1 MKILRTR
8 AASVSRQGLCTA
20 LLVAS
25 LTAAVGVSPPH
36 NTAGADDSSPRPSD
50 PQGKPHGVPNLAL
63 PDLAPKNPGNAGKP
77 GGGTGGDAPD
87 GNTGIPKTALAAYQ
101 NAARLAATQLPG
113 CHIPWEL
120 IAGIGRVESVHA
132 GGYGLRSDGS
142 TEKPIRGPRL
152 TGGQFAEI
160 RDTDKGRWDGDTEY
174 DRAVGPTQ
182 FIPSTWEMSGADGN
196 GDGIKDPNN
205 IFDAAL
211 GTAHYLCANNR
222 DLNSSADLDKAV
234 LSYNQSREYVTA
246 VLAWMRTYQS
256 GNVGTVPDNIP
267 TTPHDPSGDTPGK
280 RPTTPSP
287 GTTPGGGST
296 TTPPSNKPS
305 PGKQTPSPQ
314 KPSPNKPTP
323 KPDPKPDPGKPDPGK
338 PDPKPDPTK
347 PIPSPVSRLERMGA
361 AKWETTTGEVFE
373 ERASVK
379 ALDKAGK
386 PVAGARV
393 VFEIIGQS
401 TGATFL
407 GGAKKVTATTLKDGI
422 ATSPSVLAGA
432 TAGQFPL
439 RATVEGKDGV
449 TPVDFNATVKPA
461 PAPHADKIE
470 RVGNECAAVQ
480 PNSPFDCKVVIQ
492 ASKGGKAVA
501 GIAMTATVASA
512 NGDKAVETGPYF
524 KDKNGQTV
532 RKFDLGKTDGNGRIE
547 LPEFFADG
555 KTGAYTLRIVTTDG
569 QVLLVYLNVEAKKST
584 PQPSTTPSSTPKS

>member
-63 PDLAPKNPGNAGKP
+63 PDLAPKKPGNAGKP
-77 GGGTGGDAPD
+77 GGGTGGDSPD

-234 LSYNQSREYVTA
+234 LSYNQSREYVNA

-256 GNVGTVPDNIP
+256 GNVGTVPDNTP
-267 TTPHDPSGDTPGK
+267 TTPHNPSGDTSGTT
-280 RPTTPSP
+280 PTTPSP
-287 GTTPGGGST
+287 GTTPGTGSS
-296 TTPPSNKPS
+296 TPSGNKPS
-305 PGKQTPSPQ
+305 PGKQTPTPQ
-314 KPSPNKPTP
+314 KPTP
-323 KPDPKPDPGKPDPGK
+323 KPDPQKPDPQKPTPK
-338 PDPKPDPTK
+338 PEPKPDPTK
-347 PIPSPVSRLERMGA
+347 PTPAPVARLERIGA
-361 AKWETTTGEVFE
+361 AEWETTAGETFAE
-373 ERASVK
+373 PASVR

-386 PVAGARV
+386 PVAGTRV
-393 VFEIIGQS
+393 RFEIIGR
-401 TGATFL
+401 TGARFL
-407 GGAKKVTATTLKDGI
+407 GNTTKVTVPTAKDGK
-422 ATSPSVLAGA
+422 AAAPRVLAGDQ
-432 TAGQFPL
+432 AGQFTL
-439 RATVEGKDGV
+439 RITVEGKDLA
-449 TPVDFNATVKPA
+449 PVDINATVKAA
-461 PAPHADKIE
+461 PVHADKIV
-470 RVGNECAAVQ
+470 RVGNKRLEAK
-480 PNSPFDCKVVIQ
+480 PNSAFADKVVIQ
-492 ASKGGKAVA
+492 ASNGGKAMP
-501 GIAMTATVASA
+501 GIGMTATVAAADGESTV
-512 NGDKAVETGPYF
+512 KSGPYF
-524 KDKNGQTV
+524 KDENGKPV
-532 RKFDLGKTDGNGRIE
+532 REVDLGKTGKDGQLE
-547 LPEFFADG
+547 LPELFADNKSG
-555 KTGAYTLRIVTTDG
+555 GFTLRIVSTDG
-569 QVLLVYLNVEAKKST
+569 QVLIVHLNVLAAEST
-584 PQPSTTPSSTPKS
+584 QQPSTTPPATPSGTPKA

>member
-182 FIPSTWEMSGADGN
+182 FIPSTWEISGADGN

-256 GNVGTVPDNIP
+256 GNVGTVPDNTPTIP
-267 TTPHDPSGDTPGK
+267 HNPAGDTSGTG
-280 RPTTPSP
+280 PTRPSP
-287 GTTPGGGST
+287 GTGST

-305 PGKQTPSPQ
+305 PGQQTPTPQ
-314 KPSPNKPTP
+314 KPTP
-323 KPDPKPDPGKPDPGK
+323 KPKPDPQK
-338 PDPKPDPTK
+338 PDPKPEPKPEPKPDPSK
-347 PIPSPVSRLERMGA
+347 PIPSPVTRLERIGA
-361 AKWETTTGEVFE
+361 AKWETTAGETFAEPAKV
-373 ERASVK
+373 R

-393 VFEIIGQS
+393 VFDIVGD
-401 TGATFL
+401 TGARFL
-407 GGAKKVTATTLKDGI
+407 GNTTKVTAPTGEDGR
-422 ATSPSVLAGA
+422 AAAPRVLAGDK
-432 TAGQFPL
+432 AGQF
-439 RATVEGKDGV
+439 TVRVTVVGKDIA
-449 TPVDFNATVKPA
+449 PVDIHATVKPA
-461 PAPHADKIE
+461 PTHADKIV
-470 RVGNECAAVQ
+470 RVGNQRLETS
-480 PNSPFDCKVVIQ
+480 PNSAFKGEIVIQ
-492 ASKGGKAVA
+492 ASNGGKAMP
-501 GIAMTATVASA
+501 GIGMTATVAPA
-512 NGDKAVETGPYF
+512 NGEGTVKTGPYF
-524 KDKNGQTV
+524 KDKNGKPIRTV
-532 RKFDLGKTDGNGRIE
+532 DLGKTAGNGQVT
-547 LPEFFADG
+547 LPELFADDL
-555 KTGAYTLRIVTTDG
+555 TGSFTIRIVSSDG
-569 QVLLVYLNVEAKKST
+569 QVLIVHLKVLAPEST
-584 PQPSTTPSSTPKS
+584 QQPSTTPKT

>member
-256 GNVGTVPDNIP
+256 GNVGTVPDNTP
-267 TTPHDPSGDTPGK
+267 TTPHDPSGDTSGTG
-280 RPTTPSP
+280 PTRPSP
-287 GTTPGGGST
+287 GTGST

-305 PGKQTPSPQ
+305 PGKQTPTPQ
-314 KPSPNKPTP
+314 KPTPKPKPDPQKPTP
-323 KPDPKPDPGKPDPGK
+323 KPDPQKPDPQKPTPK
-338 PDPKPDPTK
+338 PEPKPDPTK
-347 PIPSPVSRLERMGA
+347 PIPSPVSRLERIGA
-361 AKWETTTGEVFE
+361 AKWETTAGEVFE

-379 ALDKAGK
+379 ARDKTGK
-386 PVAGARV
+386 PVVGARV
-393 VFEIIGQS
+393 VFEIVGES
-401 TGATFL
+401 TEARFL
-407 GGAKKVTATTLKDGI
+407 GGSKKVTATTLKDGI
-422 ATSPSVLAGA
+422 ATSPSILAGA

-449 TPVDFNATVKPA
+449 TPIDFNATVKPA

-470 RVGNECAAVQ
+470 RVGNECAEVQ
-480 PNSPFDCKVVIQ
+480 PNSPFTCKVVIQ
-492 ASKGGKAVA
+492 ASKDGKAVA
-501 GIAMTATVASA
+501 DIGMTATVASA
-512 NGDKAVETGPYF
+512 NGEKAVETGPYF
-524 KDKNGQTV
+524 KDKNGKPV
-532 RKFDLGKTDGNGRIE
+532 RKFDLGKTDGNGQIE
-547 LPEFFADG
+547 LPEFFADNLS
-555 KTGAYTLRIVTTDG
+555 GAFTIRIVTTDD
-569 QVLLVYLNVEAKKST
+569 QVLLVHLKVLAPKPT
-584 PQPSTTPSSTPKS
+584 QQPSTTPKT

>member
-36 NTAGADDSSPRPSD
+36 NTAGADESSPRPSD

-63 PDLAPKNPGNAGKP
+63 PDLAPKNPGKGKP

-246 VLAWMRTYQS
+246 VLAWMRTYRS
-256 GNVGTVPDNIP
+256 GNVGTVPDDTP
-267 TTPHDPSGDTPGK
+267 TTPHNPSGDTSGTG
-280 RPTTPSP
+280 PTRPSP
-287 GTTPGGGST
+287 GTGST

-305 PGKQTPSPQ
+305 PGKQTPTPEKPRPQ
-314 KPSPNKPTP
+314 KPDPQKPEPPKKPDPQKPDPPKKPDPEKPTP
-323 KPDPKPDPGKPDPGK
+323 
-338 PDPKPDPTK
+338 
-347 PIPSPVSRLERMGA
+347 SPVTHLKRMSA
-361 AKWETTTGEVFE
+361 ANVEATAGDAFDKPGNVQ
-373 ERASVK
+373 
-379 ALDKAGK
+379 ALDKTNK
-386 PVAGARV
+386 PVVGARV
-393 VFEIIGQS
+393 VFEIIGES
-401 TGATFL
+401 TKARFL
-407 GGAKKVTATTLKDGI
+407 GGSKKVTATTLKDGI
-422 ATSPSVLAGA
+422 AEAPTILAGA

-439 RATVEGKDGV
+439 RATVEGKDSI

-461 PAPHADKIE
+461 PAPHADEII
-470 RVGNECAAVQ
+470 RVGNESLKAE
-480 PNSPFDCKVVIQ
+480 PNSAFTSKIVIQ
-492 ASKGGKAVA
+492 ASADGKAMP
-501 GIAMTATVASA
+501 GIGMTATVAPA
-512 NGDKAVETGPYF
+512 NGEGTVKAGPYF
-524 KDKNGQTV
+524 KDKNGKPV
-532 RKFDLGKTDGNGRIE
+532 REVDLGKT
-547 LPEFFADG
+547 G
-555 KTGAYTLRIVTTDG
+555 KTGQVTLPELFADDLPGSFTVRVVSSDG
-569 QVLLVYLNVEAKKST
+569 QVLLVRLTVLAAEPTQK
-584 PQPSTTPSSTPKS
+584 PSTTPSASPKS

>member
-314 KPSPNKPTP
+314 KPTPKPKPDPQKPDPQKPDPQKPTP
-323 KPDPKPDPGKPDPGK
+323 KPE
-338 PDPKPDPTK
+338 PKPDPTK
-347 PIPSPVSRLERMGA
+347 PTPAPVSRLEQIGA

-373 ERASVK
+373 ERASVR

-386 PVAGARV
+386 PVADTRV
-393 VFEIIGQS
+393 LFEIIGE

-407 GGAKKVTATTLKDGI
+407 GNTTKVTAPTGKDGR
-422 ATSPSVLAGA
+422 AAAPRVLAGDK
-432 TAGQFPL
+432 AGQF
-439 RATVEGKDGV
+439 TVRVTVVGKDIA
-449 TPVDFNATVKPA
+449 PVDIHATVKPA
-461 PAPHADKIE
+461 PAHADKIV
-470 RVGNECAAVQ
+470 RVGNTRLEAK
-480 PNSPFDCKVVIQ
+480 PNSAFKDAIVIQ
-492 ASKGGKAVA
+492 ASNGGKAMP
-501 GIAMTATVASA
+501 GIGMTATVAPA
-512 NGDKAVETGPYF
+512 DGEGTVKAGPYF
-524 KDKNGQTV
+524 KDKNGKQV
-532 RKFDLGKTDGNGRIE
+532 REVDLGKTGKDGQLT
-547 LPEFFADG
+547 LPELFTDDLS
-555 KTGAYTLRIVTTDG
+555 GAFTIRIVSTDG
-569 QVLLVYLNVEAKKST
+569 QVLLVHLKVLAADTTKQS
-584 PQPSTTPSSTPKS
+584 STTPSSTPKS